1 MTADEKLSKFKA
13 YFLCNVDKMPQG
25 VADGL
30 VARLD
35 AIDVENFECVYD
47 TLTGDEQRLL
57 FADTNDDYGMLAKDL
72 VYNKTLHRYFDAV
85 DGRTDYDNEA
95 GQLVL
100 SPESSALELGI
111 SYNLFL
117 KLRSIGLYSIKQLY
131 QSLNIA
137 SLYTAEE
144 VDGIKLA
151 VQWLKEDASSRLEGM
166 SEIQDI

>member
-1 MTADEKLSKFKA
+1 MNADEKLSKFKA
-13 YFLCNVDKMPQG
+13 YFLCNVDKMPPG
-25 VADGL
+25 VAAGL
-30 VARLD
+30 ISRLG
-35 AIDVENFECVYD
+35 AIDVENFECVFD
-47 TLTGDEQRLL
+47 TLTPDEQRIL
-57 FADTNDDYGMLAKDL
+57 FVETDDDYALLAKDL

-131 QSLNIA
+131 QSLKIVN
-137 SLYTAEE
+137 LYTTEE
-144 VDGIKLA
+144 VEGIKLA
-151 VQWLKEDASSRLEGM
+151 VQWLQEDASARLEGM
-166 SEIQDI
+166 SEVQDI